1 MAESNDFV
9 NPIDP
14 DKVAENPGLL
24 PYAHHVAS
32 ALIRP
37 EDMGKV
43 KVRALTAMEEQT
55 NLQLKQ
61 IQEQIELLAKQAMD
75 IKKRAEISYKI
86 YGAKMGF
93 EPVIGKIYYLYKNY
107 SNEEYVL
114 SMIAPNEWGK
124 SKTFDEFVSKV
135 KMLGDHTWQIFE

>member
-1 MAESNDFV
+1 MNSNDEYI

-24 PYAHHVAS
+24 PYAHHVSS
-32 ALIRP
+32 ALVRP

-61 IQEQIELLAKQAMD
+61 IHEQIELLAKQARD
-75 IKKRAEISYKI
+75 IKLRAEVSYKI
-86 YGAKMGF
+86 YGAQMGF
-93 EPVIGKIYYLYKNY
+93 EPIIGKIYFLYKN
-107 SNEEYVL
+107 NHEDKHIL
-114 SMIAPNEWGK
+114 SMIGPNEWGK
-124 SKTFDEFVSKV
+124 TKKYDEFICKV
-135 KMLGDHTWQIFE
+135 KMLGDHTWQVME